1 MRRYIIFFAVLLA
14 LAVSAAEVRPK
25 YLFLL
30 IGDGMGQNSVKL
42 YRDQMKS
49 TSFDRLGTP
58 VLTGTDNVFGKTTD
72 SAASGTALACGIKT
86 QNGSL
91 GMDKDGVPVT
101 SLAKILRD
109 RGVKIGII
117 SSVSITDA
125 TPAAHYANRKHRR
138 DYAGV
143 LSDFYVSGFD
153 FFGVSHFSTPKEMPE
168 KDLMFQLKRNK
179 FTVYKNKPL
188 SVLKKGDKNCFIAHH
203 GIYGSSKGYTRP
215 QAALADVTAKAIEL
229 LDNPNGFFMMVEGG
243 AIDHFNHRNEA
254 GSMIREFAEFDKA
267 ISVVLD
273 FAAKHPQETLV
284 VVTADHETGGLMI
297 DGKVPADFWKKQ
309 LIHYNAIE
317 IQLKKMLQA
326 KSPKSELIAYVCK
339 NLSLENLTDSEMESL
354 NKAAD
359 RFMAGKKTE
368 KGSMYGKYNSLLI
381 AAFKVSDAR
390 NNIRYTTFSHT
401 NAKVFTFASGNGAEL
416 FKEPLENSDIP
427 RRISIAATGVD
438 LLEKNKGVLPFPN
451 VPAKPH
457 FTIQS
462 VSDSSI
468 ICRYNLPGN
477 KGMKF
482 TLTDGKDTVSKE
494 ASGEFARIVFDG
506 LKPATEY
513 ILKVAGVSGKAREI
527 KVRTQAKL
535 ENVMLRGAI
544 IADPHTSTTP
554 DNPRMRLHSRSG
566 ELLAAAV
573 ESLNKKKID
582 VLLVPGDV
590 TDRSR
595 SEEFKLFGKTVAK
608 AKYPVITVPGNHD
621 RVTED
626 NLKHYNRVFKSPAS
640 YREINGIQIV
650 SLNTWDGKLNKP
662 ENAEVLAKLDV
673 SRPAIIQC
681 HHQLV
686 QSNDVIK
693 NDKHARISD
702 SGHPEVKKMLEKIA
716 NSRSVVF
723 VGHKNLAERALI
735 GGKVTQINCPQL
747 TQYPNGYLMF
757 EANAKGVAVSYVPSS
772 CVYIEE
778 FSRRLAPSYSREKNA
793 LKCWNT
799 FIPWGGK

>member
-1 MRRYIIFFAVLLA
+1 MRRFIIFFAVLLA
-14 LAVSAAEVRPK
+14 VAVSAAEVRPK

-30 IGDGMGQNSVKL
+30 IGDGMGQNSVNL
-42 YRDQMKS
+42 YRSQIKPS
-49 TSFDRLGTP
+49 CFDRLGTP
-58 VLTGTDNVFGKTTD
+58 VLTGTDNAFGKTTD

-91 GMDKDGVPVT
+91 GLDKDGVPVT

-179 FTVYKNKPL
+179 FTVVKGKPL
-188 SVLKKGDKNCFIAHH
+188 SALKKGDKSCFVSSYAV
-203 GIYGSSKGYTRP
+203 YGSRTSYVNPKVS
-215 QAALADVTAKAIEL
+215 LADVTAKAIEL
-229 LDNPNGFFMMVEGG
+229 LDNPNGFFIMVEGG

-267 ISVVLD
+267 VSVVLD
-273 FAAKHPQETLV
+273 FAEKHPQETLV
-284 VVTADHETGGLMI
+284 VVTADHETGGLQL

-309 LIHYNAIE
+309 LTHYNALE
-317 IQLKKMLQA
+317 YKLNKMLQA
-326 KSPKSELIAYVCK
+326 KAPKSELIAYVCK

-401 NAKVFTFASGNGAEL
+401 NAKVFTYAVGNGKQL
-416 FKEPLENSDIP
+416 FTEPLENSDIP
-427 RRISIAATGVD
+427 RRMSIAATGSD

-457 FTIQS
+457 FSIQS
-462 VSDSSI
+462 AGSKSI
-468 ICRYNLPGN
+468 TLRYNLPGN

-482 TLTDGKDTVSKE
+482 TLSGGGKTVSVDKKCE
-494 ASGEFARIVFDG
+494 YSRVSFDN
-506 LKPATEY
+506 LKPDTEY
-513 ILKVAGVSGKAREI
+513 TVTIAEAGKEGRNA
-527 KVRTQAKL
+527 KVRTLPELK
-535 ENVMLRGAI
+535 NVMLRGAI
-544 IADPHTSTTP
+544 MADPHTSTTP
-554 DNPRMRLHSRSG
+554 DNPCMRMHSRSG
-566 ELLAAAV
+566 KMIEDAV
-573 ESLNKKKID
+573 KSLNEKKID
-582 VLLVPGDV
+582 VLIVPGDV

-595 SEEFKLFGKTVAK
+595 KEEIRRFEKSIAGAK
-608 AKYPVITVPGNHD
+608 FPVITVPGNHD
-621 RVTED
+621 KLTED
-626 NLKHYNRVFKSPAS
+626 NAKDFKRLFKAPAS
-640 YREINGIQIV
+640 YCEINGIQIV
-650 SLNTWDGKLNKP
+650 SLNTWDGQLNKP
-662 ENAEVLAKLDV
+662 ENREVIAKLDPK
-673 SRPAIIQC
+673 RPAIIQS
-681 HHQLV
+681 HFQLIK
-686 QSNDVIK
+686 SSDVLK
-693 NDKHARISD
+693 NTKHAAISD
-702 SGHPEVKKMLEKIA
+702 TNVPEVKQMLDKIA
-716 NSRSVVF
+716 NSRAVVF
-723 VGHKNLAERALI
+723 VGHKNSADKALI
-735 GGKVTQINCPQL
+735 GGKVVQINCPQL

-757 EANAKGVAVSYVPSS
+757 EANAEGISVSYVPSS
-772 CVYIEE
+772 CVYVEE
-778 FSRRLAPSYSREKNA
+778 FSRRLAPSYSREKNG

-799 FIPWGGK
+799 FFPWGK